1 MIQADPDAIEQILG
15 NLISNVDKYG
25 NSGKWLSIRTEHDEL
40 QARIIVEDRGPGI
53 PSGKRRTVFE
63 PFERLRSDLAEGV
76 SGTGIGLTIS
86 RELAQL
92 HRGTLTVCPQYREGA
107 RFILTLPILP

>member
-1 MIQADPDAIEQILG
+1 
-15 NLISNVDKYG
+15 
-25 NSGKWLSIRTEHDEL
+25 
-40 QARIIVEDRGPGI
+40 
-53 PSGKRRTVFE
+53 VFE

-92 HRGTLTVCPQYREGA
+92 HGGTLTVCPQYRDGA
-107 RFILTLPILP
+107 RFILTLPNQP

>member
-1 MIQADPDAIEQILG
+1 
-15 NLISNVDKYG
+15 VDKYA
-25 NSGKWLSIRTEHDEL
+25 NAGKWIGIRTEHDERS
-40 QARIIVEDRGPGI
+40 ARIIVEDRGPGI
-53 PSGKRRTVFE
+53 PAGKRRTVFE

-92 HRGTLTVCPQYREGA
+92 HGGSLTVCPQYRDGA
-107 RFILTLPILP
+107 RFILTLPNQP